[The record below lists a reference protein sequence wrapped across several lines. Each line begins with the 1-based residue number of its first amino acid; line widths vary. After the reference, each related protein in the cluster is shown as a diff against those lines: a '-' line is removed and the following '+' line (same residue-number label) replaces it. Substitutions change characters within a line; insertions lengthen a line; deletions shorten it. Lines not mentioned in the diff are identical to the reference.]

1 MEKEEPKEEQI
12 MDQNV
17 IEQLI
22 EEGRYN
28 MLTSLFVDR
37 PICVLLVGFFILF
50 ILSAISF
57 QAGYFDLTPQ
67 NNREFLVWTDQKVID
82 WDK

>member
-1 MEKEEPKEEQI
+1 MVNLEKEKEKDMEKEEAKEEQA
-12 MDQNV
+12 MDYNV

-57 QAGYFDLTPQ
+57 
-67 NNREFLVWTDQKVID
+67 
-82 WDK
+82 

>member
-1 MEKEEPKEEQI
+1 MVNLEKEKEKDMEKEEVKEEQA
-12 MDQNV
+12 MDYNV

-57 QAGYFDLTPQ
+57 
-67 NNREFLVWTDQKVID
+67 
-82 WDK
+82 